1 MNGHID
7 ESAELYALG
16 ILDQTEIAA
25 LEHHASS
32 CPACAQRLREAEA
45 TVTAIGELEPQQR
58 APRALATRLERS
70 LSDRPTRAGWNW
82 QALLAGVAAAFI
94 LAVAP
99 FGYVLN
105 QNRSMHAVMSN
116 DNRALAR
123 LAGGQFNHASFEPRT
138 QGAPPAKVLYARNG
152 SWYYVIVR
160 NPRPDMQ
167 VAYKHDGTMEMLG
180 RVAMR
185 GDMGTLYLPVDHKM
199 DELALVERGAVIA
212 DAHLAY

>member
-16 ILDQTEIAA
+16 ILDETEIAA
-25 LEHHASS
+25 VEHHASS
-32 CPACAQRLREAEA
+32 CSMCAQRLREAEA
-45 TVTAIGELEPQQR
+45 AVTAIAELEPR
-58 APRALATRLERS
+58 RPAPRALATRLDRS
-70 LSDRPTRAGWNW
+70 LSNQPARRGWNW
-82 QALLAGVAAAFI
+82 QALLAGVAAAFV

-105 QNRSMHAVMSN
+105 QNRAMHAMMAN
-116 DNRALAR
+116 DDRALAR
-123 LAGGQFNHASFEPRT
+123 LAGGQFNHVAFAPRA

-167 VAYKHDGTMEMLG
+167 IAYEHDGTMEMLG
-180 RVAMR
+180 RVGMR
-185 GDMGTLYLPVDHKM
+185 GDTGTLYLPVDHKM